1 MIPHR
6 AIFKRP
12 NLGSERPDFRSGR
25 PEVPELVLETSGDS
39 ERLELGSERFE
50 FESGRLLLSS

>member
-12 NLGSERPDFRSGR
+12 NLGSDVRSGR
-25 PEVPELVLETSGDS
+25 PEVPDLESYETSGDS
-39 ERLELGSERFE
+39 KRLELGSER
-50 FESGRLLLSS
+50 L

>member
-12 NLGSERPDFRSGR
+12 NLVSERPDFGSGR
-25 PEVPELVLETSGDS
+25 PEVYDLVS
-39 ERLELGSERFE
+39 ERPQLVMKCLNTIWDA
-50 FESGRLLLSS
+50 

>member
-6 AIFKRP
+6 AIFKRL

-25 PEVPELVLETSGDS
+25 PEVPDI
-39 ERLELGSERFE
+39 GSERPKLILKGLKWGLRGLNDSLGGF
-50 FESGRLLLSS
+50 